1 MFRKDFKRLDDIRL
15 TMSNRK
21 VLLND
26 SEFEL
31 DRPTSRMVCIY
42 HALSHPVRLTICKC
56 LLAGPLSVS
65 QICKRLELK
74 QYVVSQ
80 QLAVLRN
87 SDVVVTKRVSRNVI
101 YSLRSEAV
109 RRILGVSIK
118 NTKIEEELS
127 PSGTSKNASGIV
139 KAFD

>member
-1 MFRKDFKRLDDIRL
+1 
-15 TMSNRK
+15 MSDRK
-21 VLLND
+21 VPLND

-65 QICKRLELK
+65 QICERLELK

-109 RRILGVSIK
+109 RRILLVSIT
-118 NTKIEEELS
+118 NTKIEDGS
-127 PSGTSKNASGIV
+127 QQSGTSKNASRF
-139 KAFD
+139 ANADF

>member
-1 MFRKDFKRLDDIRL
+1 
-15 TMSNRK
+15 MSDRK

-56 LLAGPLSVS
+56 LLVGPLSVS
-65 QICKRLELK
+65 QICERLELK
-74 QYVVSQ
+74 QYAVSQ
-80 QLAVLRN
+80 QLAVLRK

-109 RRILGVSIK
+109 RRILHVSIT
-118 NTKIEEELS
+118 NTKIEEGLS
-127 PSGTSKNASGIV
+127 PIGTSKNARDIV
-139 KAFD
+139 KVFD

>member
-1 MFRKDFKRLDDIRL
+1 
-15 TMSNRK
+15 MSNRK
-21 VLLND
+21 TLSND
-26 SEFEL
+26 SEFAL

-56 LLAGPLSVS
+56 LLVGPLSVS
-65 QICKRLELK
+65 QICERLTLQ
-74 QYVVSQ
+74 QYAVSQ

-109 RRILGVSIK
+109 RRILLVSIT
-118 NTKIEEELS
+118 NTKIEDGFQQ
-127 PSGTSKNASGIV
+127 SGTSKNASRF
-139 KAFD
+139 ANADF

>member
-1 MFRKDFKRLDDIRL
+1 MSSRKALF
-15 TMSNRK
+15 
-21 VLLND
+21 ND

-65 QICKRLELK
+65 EICELLELK
-74 QYVVSQ
+74 QYAVSQ
-80 QLAVLRN
+80 QLAVLRK

-109 RRILGVSIK
+109 RRILLVSIT
-118 NTKIEEELS
+118 NTKIEEGLP
-127 PSGTSKNASGIV
+127 PSGTSKSAGGIV
-139 KAFD
+139 KALD

>member
-1 MFRKDFKRLDDIRL
+1 
-15 TMSNRK
+15 MSNRK
-21 VLLND
+21 AFFND

-65 QICKRLELK
+65 KICERLELK
-74 QYVVSQ
+74 QYAVSQ
-80 QLAVLRN
+80 QLAVLRK

-109 RRILGVSIK
+109 RRILRVSIT
-118 NTKIEEELS
+118 NTKIEEGLL
-127 PSGTSKNASGIV
+127 PIRTSKNASGIV
-139 KAFD
+139 RVSD

>member
-1 MFRKDFKRLDDIRL
+1 
-15 TMSNRK
+15 MSVK
-21 VLLND
+21 KALFND

-65 QICKRLELK
+65 QICERLELK
-74 QYVVSQ
+74 QYAVSQ
-80 QLAVLRN
+80 QLAVLRK

-109 RRILGVSIK
+109 RRILLVSIT
-118 NTKIEEELS
+118 NTKIEEGLP
-127 PSGTSKNASGIV
+127 PSKTSKSASGIV
-139 KAFD
+139 EAFD

>member
-1 MFRKDFKRLDDIRL
+1 
-15 TMSNRK
+15 MSNRK
-21 VLLND
+21 TLLND

-65 QICKRLELK
+65 QICERLELK

-101 YSLRSEAV
+101 YSLRSESV
-109 RRILGVSIK
+109 RRILRVNTT
-118 NTKIEEELS
+118 NTKIEKGLRPRE
-127 PSGTSKNASGIV
+127 TSKNASSFAKID
-139 KAFD
+139 F

>member
-1 MFRKDFKRLDDIRL
+1 MI
-15 TMSNRK
+15 NRK
-21 VLLND
+21 ALFDD

-65 QICKRLELK
+65 QICERLELK
-74 QYVVSQ
+74 QYAVSQ
-80 QLAVLRN
+80 QLAVLRK

-109 RRILGVSIK
+109 RRILLVSIT
-118 NTKIEEELS
+118 NTKIEEGLP
-127 PSGTSKNASGIV
+127 PSGTSKSARGV
-139 KAFD
+139 VEAFD

>member
-1 MFRKDFKRLDDIRL
+1 
-15 TMSNRK
+15 MSNRK

-26 SEFEL
+26 GEFEL

-42 HALSHPVRLTICKC
+42 HALSHPVRLSICKC

-87 SDVVVTKRVSRNVI
+87 SDVVVTKRVSRNMI

-109 RRILGVSIK
+109 RRILRVSIT
-118 NTKIEEELS
+118 NTKIEESLS
-127 PSGTSKNASGIV
+127 PSETSKNASGFAKV
-139 KAFD
+139 AP

>member
-1 MFRKDFKRLDDIRL
+1 
-15 TMSNRK
+15 MSDQK

-26 SEFEL
+26 IEFEL

-56 LLAGPLSVS
+56 LLAGPLAVS
-65 QICKRLELK
+65 QICERLELK

-87 SDVVVTKRVSRNVI
+87 SDVVATKRVSRNVI

-109 RRILGVSIK
+109 RRILRVSK
-118 NTKIEEELS
+118 TNTKIEEALS
-127 PSGTSKNASGIV
+127 PSGASKNASGIV

>member
-1 MFRKDFKRLDDIRL
+1 M
-15 TMSNRK
+15 MSNRK
-21 VLLND
+21 ALFND

-65 QICKRLELK
+65 QICERLELK
-74 QYVVSQ
+74 QYAVSQ
-80 QLAVLRN
+80 QLAVLRK
-87 SDVVVTKRVSRNVI
+87 SDVVGTKRVSRNVI

-109 RRILGVSIK
+109 RRILRVSIT
-118 NTKIEEELS
+118 NTKIEEGLS
-127 PSGTSKNASGIV
+127 SIGTSKKASDIV
-139 KAFD
+139 KVFD

>member
-1 MFRKDFKRLDDIRL
+1 MMSDRKTLF
-15 TMSNRK
+15 
-21 VLLND
+21 ND
-26 SEFEL
+26 SEFVL

-56 LLAGPLSVS
+56 LLTGPLSVS
-65 QICKRLELK
+65 QICERLELK
-74 QYVVSQ
+74 QYAVSQ
-80 QLAVLRN
+80 QLAVLRK

-109 RRILGVSIK
+109 RRILRVSIT
-118 NTKIEEELS
+118 NTKIEEGFS

-139 KAFD
+139 KVFD

>member
-1 MFRKDFKRLDDIRL
+1 
-15 TMSNRK
+15 MSNRK

-56 LLAGPLSVS
+56 LLAAPLSVS
-65 QICKRLELK
+65 QICERLELK
-74 QYVVSQ
+74 QYAISQ
-80 QLAVLRN
+80 QLAVLRK
-87 SDVVVTKRVSRNVI
+87 SDVVVANRVSRNVI

-109 RRILGVSIK
+109 RRILRVSIT
-118 NTKIEEELS
+118 NAKIEEGS
-127 PSGTSKNASGIV
+127 PPSERDK
-139 KAFD
+139 